1 MNRFKAKTVRRNRRR
16 VQIRR
21 RAAGTPSRPRVAV
34 YRSLNHMYAQVIDD
48 LAGKTLV
55 SASTRESDLGVDK
68 TGNVA
73 AAAAVGAKLA
83 ERAKAAGIS
92 DVVFDRGGFRYH
104 GRVKAL
110 ADAARKGGLQF

>member
-1 MNRFKAKTVRRNRRR
+1 MNRSKAKTVRRNRRR
-16 VQIRR
+16 VKIRR
-21 RAAGTPSRPRVAV
+21 RTAGTAGRPRVAV

-48 LAGKTLV
+48 MAGKTLV
-55 SASTRESDLGVDK
+55 SASTRESELGGEK
-68 TGNVA
+68 TGNAA
-73 AAAAVGAKLA
+73 AAAAVGSKLA

>member
-1 MNRFKAKTVRRNRRR
+1 MNRSKAKTVRRNRRR

-21 RAAGTPSRPRVAV
+21 RTAGTAGRPRVAV

-48 LAGKTLV
+48 MAGKTLV
-55 SASTRESDLGVDK
+55 SASTRESELGGEK
-68 TGNVA
+68 TGNAA
-73 AAAAVGAKLA
+73 AAAAVGSKLA